1 MRRRSAW
8 RCVIPLNPMH
18 SDLIDLLPL
27 ERQNALAHEYLLRLG
42 VVSLTF
48 VTLLTLAAAV
58 LLVPTYVLL
67 SESAR
72 AKEAHLA
79 TIESTFSSAAGAT
92 FSTRLAK
99 LSDNAAI
106 LSALAR
112 APSASATLRA
122 TLAVARPGIMLSSL
136 AYTPALGAGSGK
148 LVLSGTAVTRDA
160 LRSYQLVLS
169 SAPFAAAANLPV
181 SAYAKDSN
189 IAFSITVTLAP

>member
-1 MRRRSAW
+1 
-8 RCVIPLNPMH
+8 MH
-18 SDLIDLLPL
+18 SDLIDLLPP
-27 ERQNALAHEYLLRLG
+27 ERRNALAREYLVRFS
-42 VVSLTF
+42 VVGLLF

-58 LLVPTYVLL
+58 LLLPTYVLL

-92 FSTRLAK
+92 LSARLAK
-99 LSDNAAI
+99 LSDNAAV

-122 TLAVARPGIMLSSL
+122 ALTIARPGILLSNL
-136 AYTPALGAGSGK
+136 AYTPADGAVAGK
-148 LVLSGTAVTRDA
+148 LVLSGTAATREA
-160 LRSYQLVLS
+160 LRGYQLALS
-169 SAPFAAAANLPV
+169 SAPFSAAANLPV

-189 IAFSITVTLAP
+189 ISFSITVTLTP